1 MVLAGTNYNSYK
13 FTPSNIITFNLV
25 TLPALPSPTVQV
37 KMINQQKTFVD
48 FNLTLNVDGL
58 VYYELLIGDSTA
70 NGLPV
75 EKIQIY
81 IKNQVSLI

>member
-1 MVLAGTNYNSYK
+1 
-13 FTPSNIITFNLV
+13 
-25 TLPALPSPTVQV
+25 
-37 KMINQQKTFVD
+37 MINQQKTFVD